1 MNKIQTMLQ
10 VAHLIQKQFAPGA
23 TVTGIQLNITD
34 DSFLYGPHLAEVNVE
49 NADGNIVVYEVY
61 RDPISKVMRI
71 K

>member
-1 MNKIQTMLQ
+1 MNKIQTMFQ
-10 VAHLIQKQFAPGA
+10 VAHMIQQQFALC
-23 TVTGIQLNITD
+23 TITGIQLNITD

-61 RDPISKVMRI
+61 RDPISRVMRI